1 MLEILISLM
10 ALSISAGFI
19 GAISGLGGGV
29 FIVPALVVLAHM
41 PMKVAVG
48 ASLISVVATSAGA
61 SVAFVRDGWT
71 NLKVAMVLECAT
83 VTGAVIGAYLAGV
96 VPTVVLELLFA
107 AMMLQ
112 SAYFT
117 ITKRGDDILT
127 KGDPLAERLGLA
139 GEVPDPSGKPIH
151 YEVVKVPQGGALM
164 VVAGL
169 MSGLLGIG
177 SGALKVMAMDYIM
190 HLPLKVSSATS
201 NFMIGVTAG
210 AGALVFL
217 SRGDV
222 ATTIAAP
229 VAIGV
234 TAGALA
240 GSRVLPHLKV
250 ESSQDRFRDNSSAD
264 RGRDGM
270 ARVVGDLSDAETGR
284 RSNTQG
290 MDADSAS
297 VDFDRLD
304 DHPHRRTHPDLHH
317 RARLLCAALRRSAA
331 GSSDRQGKVG
341 HCCFER
347 IREGNPHAV
356 LTIGLFEL
364 TLVPLA
370 RVAFCFIL
378 FIKERDYTYVA
389 FTAYVLAGLIVGV
402 LVGSVG

>member
-1 MLEILISLM
+1 MLHILVNLIGL
-10 ALSISAGFI
+10 AFLAGFI
-19 GAISGLGGGV
+19 GSISGLGGGV
-29 FIVPALVVLAHM
+29 FIVPALVIVFKM
-41 PMKVAVG
+41 PMRVAIG

-83 VTGAVIGAYLAGV
+83 VTGAIIGAYMAGI
-96 VPTVVLELLFA
+96 VPTTILEILFA

-117 ITKRGDDILT
+117 IKKKGDDILT
-127 KGDPLAERLGLA
+127 KGDPLAERLQLG
-139 GEVPDPSGKPIH
+139 GQVPDETGKLIS
-151 YEVVKVPQGGALM
+151 YEVVKIPGGAALM

-222 ATTIAAP
+222 STTIAAP

-234 TAGALA
+234 TAGALT

-250 ESSQDRFRDNSSAD
+250 EWLRMVFVVILILDCARN
-264 RGRDGM
+264 GM
-270 ARVVGDLSDAETGR
+270 ARA
-284 RSNTQG
+284 
-290 MDADSAS
+290 
-297 VDFDRLD
+297 
-304 DHPHRRTHPDLHH
+304 
-317 RARLLCAALRRSAA
+317 
-331 GSSDRQGKVG
+331 
-341 HCCFER
+341 
-347 IREGNPHAV
+347 
-356 LTIGLFEL
+356 
-364 TLVPLA
+364 
-370 RVAFCFIL
+370 
-378 FIKERDYTYVA
+378 
-389 FTAYVLAGLIVGV
+389 
-402 LVGSVG
+402 

>member
-1 MLEILISLM
+1 MLEILINLF
-10 ALSISAGFI
+10 ALSIGAGFI
-19 GAISGLGGGV
+19 GALSGLGGGV
-29 FIVPALVVLAHM
+29 FIVPALVIFAHM

-117 ITKRGDDILT
+117 VTKRGDDILT
-127 KGDPLAERLGLA
+127 KGDPLAERLELS
-139 GEVPDPSGKPIH
+139 GEVPDLSGNPVH

-169 MSGLLGIG
+169 MSGTAWDRVGRAQGDGDGLHHAPAAQGFERDQQLHDWRHRRRRRAGVPRARRRCHHYRG
-177 SGALKVMAMDYIM
+177 PGGDRSHGRRADRQPRPAASQGR
-190 HLPLKVSSATS
+190 VS
-201 NFMIGVTAG
+201 
-210 AGALVFL
+210 
-217 SRGDV
+217 
-222 ATTIAAP
+222 P
-229 VAIGV
+229 
-234 TAGALA
+234 
-240 GSRVLPHLKV
+240 
-250 ESSQDRFRDNSSAD
+250 DRFRDNSCAD

-290 MDADSAS
+290 VDADSAAHDS
-297 VDFDRLD
+297 DRRD
-304 DHPHRRTHPDLHH
+304 DRPRCRTCPDLHLRPDYYVERYQAAQH
-317 RARLLCAALRRSAA
+317 GQLIGREKFGLLF
-331 GSSDRQGKVG
+331 DRV
-341 HCCFER
+341 R
-347 IREGNPHAV
+347 TGNPHAV
-356 LTIGLFEL
+356 LTIGLFVL

-370 RVAFCFIL
+370 RVAFCFFL
-378 FIKERDYTYVA
+378 FIRERDYTYVA

-402 LVGSVG
+402 LVGSIG

>member
-1 MLEILISLM
+1 VLHILVNLIGL
-10 ALSISAGFI
+10 AFLAGFI
-19 GAISGLGGGV
+19 GSISGLGGGV
-29 FIVPALVVLAHM
+29 FIVPALVIVFKM
-41 PMKVAVG
+41 PMRVAIG

-83 VTGAVIGAYLAGV
+83 VTGAIIGAYMAGI
-96 VPTVVLELLFA
+96 VPTTILEILFA

-117 ITKRGDDILT
+117 IKKKGDDILT
-127 KGDPLAERLGLA
+127 KGDPLAERLQLG
-139 GEVPDPSGKPIH
+139 GQVPDETGKLIS
-151 YEVVKVPQGGALM
+151 YEVVKIPGGAALM

-222 ATTIAAP
+222 STTIAAP

-234 TAGALA
+234 TAGALT

-250 ESSQDRFRDNSSAD
+250 EWLRMVF
-264 RGRDGM
+264 
-270 ARVVGDLSDAETGR
+270 VVILILIALEMGWRALSG
-284 RSNTQG
+284 
-290 MDADSAS
+290 
-297 VDFDRLD
+297 
-304 DHPHRRTHPDLHH
+304 
-317 RARLLCAALRRSAA
+317 
-331 GSSDRQGKVG
+331 
-341 HCCFER
+341 
-347 IREGNPHAV
+347 I
-356 LTIGLFEL
+356 
-364 TLVPLA
+364 
-370 RVAFCFIL
+370 
-378 FIKERDYTYVA
+378 
-389 FTAYVLAGLIVGV
+389 
-402 LVGSVG
+402 